1 MKNVLLTNATYIK
14 SLTNISDNV
23 SEKYMFPTINEAQEI
38 ELKHVIGSA
47 LLEKLKDLVVDQTIN
62 DPENEVYKDLLLN
75 CQFFIAY
82 VVVSK
87 LTLVLSYK
95 IDNVGTYRTA
105 DENMTYSSMRDV
117 QTMQEYYQDKADF
130 FKLELQNYCLNN
142 RSKLPELTENQI
154 HSIKSNLYSAET
166 CGIFL
171 GGARSKRIITPDCY
185 RK

>member
-1 MKNVLLTNATYIK
+1 MANVLLTNSNYIK

-23 SEKYMFPTINEAQEI
+23 SDKYMFPTINEAQEI
-38 ELKHVIGSA
+38 NLKHILGTA
-47 LLEKLKDLVVDQTIN
+47 LLEKLKELVKDQTIN

-87 LTLVLSYK
+87 LTVILSYK

-105 DENMTYSSMRDV
+105 DENMTYTSMKDV
-117 QTMQEYYQDKADF
+117 QAMEEYYQNKADF
-130 FKLELQNYCLNN
+130 FKMELQKFCMEQRN
-142 RSKLPELTENQI
+142 KLPELSDNDI
-154 HSIKSNLYSAET
+154 YAIKSNLYSAET

-171 GGARSKRIITPDCY
+171 GNARGKNN
-185 RK
+185 RKLCNRK